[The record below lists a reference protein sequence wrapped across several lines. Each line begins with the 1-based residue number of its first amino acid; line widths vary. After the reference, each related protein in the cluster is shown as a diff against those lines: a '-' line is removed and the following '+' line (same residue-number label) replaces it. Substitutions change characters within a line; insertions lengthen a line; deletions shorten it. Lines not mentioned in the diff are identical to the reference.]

1 MAAGGMSARIVRMT
15 APLGKAILEKG
26 AFCRPETDLLIK
38 SEPAAAPKKRTASRR
53 VNGLAR
59 KPCNSIMILLG
70 SRPAAYNQRQQNQQV
85 RMRSRRSP
93 DHRITRFLQPL
104 WV

>member
-1 MAAGGMSARIVRMT
+1 MSARIVRMT

-26 AFCRPETDLLIK
+26 IFCHPEADLPIK

-59 KPCNSIMILLG
+59 KPCNSITTLLPCRTAWCCQAGVVIG
-70 SRPAAYNQRQQNQQV
+70 SHD
-85 RMRSRRSP
+85 RSSASLGLAGRNHGLP
-93 DHRITRFLQPL
+93 FFLQ
-104 WV
+104 

>member
-1 MAAGGMSARIVRMT
+1 MSARIVRMT

-26 AFCRPETDLLIK
+26 IFCHPETDLPIK

-59 KPCNSIMILLG
+59 KPCNSFTTIL
-70 SRPAAYNQRQQNQQV
+70 PCQAAFYSNAY
-85 RMRSRRSP
+85 
-93 DHRITRFLQPL
+93 TRFVSEHGFRAVKAKNRPGFSRCKTSGD
-104 WV
+104 